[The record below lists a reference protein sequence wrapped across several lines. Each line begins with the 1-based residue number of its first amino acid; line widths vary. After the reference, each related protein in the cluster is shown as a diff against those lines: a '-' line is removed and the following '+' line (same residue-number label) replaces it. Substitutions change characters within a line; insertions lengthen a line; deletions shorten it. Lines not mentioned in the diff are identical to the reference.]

1 MLLIVILMAKKK
13 KDDHLKEVRNA
24 KAYHNYFVGDK
35 FEAGIKLTGPEVKSI
50 RAGKG
55 QISEAFVRIDS
66 DMVPKLYHAYI
77 DEFQFDSSGKHNP
90 TRPRTLLLNKKE
102 ITRIKK
108 EMEAGGQALIPTR
121 LYFKQA
127 LIKVEVALCKG
138 KKLHDKR
145 DTLKAKQ
152 QMREADRYVSGRR

>member
-1 MLLIVILMAKKK
+1 MAKKNK
-13 KDDHLKEVRNA
+13 GDTRPREVRNA
-24 KAYHNYFVGDK
+24 KAFHNYFVGEK

-66 DMVPKLYHAYI
+66 DGVPTLYHAYI
-77 DEFQFDSSGKHNP
+77 DEFAFDTSREHNP
-90 TRPRTLLLNKKE
+90 TRPRKLLLHKKE
-102 ITRIKK
+102 IDKITR
-108 EMEAGGQALIPTR
+108 EMEAGGQALVPLR

-145 DTLKAKQ
+145 DSLKKKEQ
-152 QMREADRYVSGRR
+152 LREADRAMSHRR

>member
-1 MLLIVILMAKKK
+1 MAKNKK
-13 KDDHLKEVRNA
+13 NDHFKEVRNS
-24 KAYHNYFVGDK
+24 KAFHNYFVGDK
-35 FEAGIKLTGPEVKSI
+35 FEAGVKLTGPEVKSI

-55 QISEAFVRIDS
+55 QITEAFVRIDS

-90 TRPRTLLLNKKE
+90 TRPRTLLLKRKE
-102 ITRIKK
+102 IERLKK

-127 LIKVEVALCKG
+127 LIKVEIALCKG

-145 DTLKAKQ
+145 DSLKAKQ
-152 QMREADRYVSGRR
+152 QLREADRYVSARR